1 METVTWWFWS
11 SVGFCRFIPSSQ
23 NCSNNAIPEYEKKHL
38 NIGSLQRLFQL
49 IEIDWLIPFFRY
61 ITTIIDPIWSLTF
74 LLHPIEPLHPLTDQE
89 VVVSGGLHV
98 AQVAVGGGGGE
109 HPLERTLTTVLVY
122 TLRQHPDVIR
132 RQNVQDGL
140 QDLLRLDKSRACEI
154 NYL

>member
-1 METVTWWFWS
+1 M
-11 SVGFCRFIPSSQ
+11 
-23 NCSNNAIPEYEKKHL
+23 
-38 NIGSLQRLFQL
+38 FQQCN
-49 IEIDWLIPFFRY
+49 
-61 ITTIIDPIWSLTF
+61 SF

-132 RQNVQDGL
+132 RQDVQDGL
-140 QDLLRLDKSRACEI
+140 QDLLVLVSLAVVGVFGPLVWREDTGEQPLVHTHVIGGIVGTEFCSTGSD
-154 NYL
+154 

>member
-1 METVTWWFWS
+1 MVPYKIML
-11 SVGFCRFIPSSQ
+11 SVLFNFKMRKLLPDDFDHLLDSVDLFLHHKIVPTMQ
-23 NCSNNAIPEYEKKHL
+23 FLNMKKNHL
-38 NIGSLQRLFQL
+38 NIGSLRRLFQL

-61 ITTIIDPIWSLTF
+61 ITTIIDPIWPLTF

-132 RQNVQDGL
+132 RQDVQDGL
-140 QDLLRLDKSRACEI
+140 
-154 NYL
+154 